1 MLHQML
7 AQNYQNSVKF
17 VFWNS
22 NSGIGSANSIVVF
35 QHSGQE
41 FFVSKVIVPFSVN
54 LMALLIKFKN
64 ICRNLMSSPKTI
76 F

>member
-7 AQNYQNSVKF
+7 AQNYQNSVSLF
-17 VFWNS
+17 
-22 NSGIGSANSIVVF
+22 SGFQFSIGSANSIVVF
-35 QHSGQE
+35 QHSGQN
-41 FFVSKVIVPFSVN
+41 FMSKVIVPFSVN